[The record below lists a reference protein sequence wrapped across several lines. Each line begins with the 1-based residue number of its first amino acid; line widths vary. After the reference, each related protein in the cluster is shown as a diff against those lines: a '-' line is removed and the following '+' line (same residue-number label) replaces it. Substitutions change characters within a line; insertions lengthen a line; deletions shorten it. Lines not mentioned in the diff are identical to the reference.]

1 MERQS
6 MGDRSFETEGHV
18 TFIVDRVV
26 VLVWKKPPEL
36 PGVEHCGSLFR
47 AMDRFGYLVV
57 VQPNAG
63 TQMPG
68 PVRTELSAM
77 LRAHEKRIIGSAIA
91 FEGKGFGAAIVRS
104 VVSAIQ
110 LALQP
115 PYPVKVTS
123 DVLSAA
129 QWLTDTMRMRG
140 VAGIDAPT
148 LISSVNKWTRMPSA
162 ATGS

>member
-1 MERQS
+1 MVEKS
-6 MGDRSFETEGHV
+6 YETEGHV
-18 TFIVDRVV
+18 AFIVDRVV
-26 VLVWKKPPEL
+26 VLIWRRPPEL
-36 PGVEHCGSLFR
+36 LGVEHCSKLFR
-47 AMDRFGYLVV
+47 QMDRFGYLAV

-63 TQMPG
+63 TQMPAQ
-68 PVRTELSAM
+68 VRTDLSAL
-77 LRAHEKRIIGSAIA
+77 LRSHEKKILGSAIA
-91 FEGKGFGAAIVRS
+91 FEGRGFGAAIVRS

-129 QWLTDTMRMRG
+129 QWLTDSMRIRG
-140 VAGIDAPT
+140 VTSIDAPT
-148 LISSVNKWTRMPSA
+148 LIASVNQWVRAPSA